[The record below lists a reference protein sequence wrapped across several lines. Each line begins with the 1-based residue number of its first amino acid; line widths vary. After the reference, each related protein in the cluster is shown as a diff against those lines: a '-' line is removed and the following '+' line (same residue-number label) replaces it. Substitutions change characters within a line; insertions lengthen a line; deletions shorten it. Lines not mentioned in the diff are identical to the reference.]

1 MSTCIFPRVANE
13 RLPQLLQ
20 AIPEGYDITN
30 KTILDYGGNRGN
42 LLEDGDEADMIDPS
56 NYTSMDVDPDG
67 LEFLQKLYPTT
78 NTIHYDRYNP
88 AYRHMGIPM
97 LPFPQADD
105 TYDIVYSYS
114 VNTHSSWEDYVFD
127 ISEMTRVCKPGG
139 LVFTSK
145 FELSCIQHML
155 DKRVKDWDIFE
166 GDPGGTDRTVNDF
179 RDVEDVIYL
188 VDNNDLLNID
198 DQIPQQSKYLI
209 TYYNEEWLLD
219 QIHGMG
225 YKTEL
230 TRSDKPRI
238 QTLIRLIG

>member
-1 MSTCIFPRVANE
+1 MSTCIFPRIANE

-20 AIPEGYDITN
+20 ALPEGYDITN

-42 LLEDGDEADMIDPS
+42 LLEDGDEADMIDPI

-67 LEFLQKLYPTT
+67 LEFLKKLYPTT
-78 NTIHYDRYNP
+78 NVIHYDRYNP
-88 AYRHMGIPM
+88 AYRHMGTPM

-114 VNTHSSWEDYVFD
+114 VNTHSSWQDYVFD
-127 ISEMTRVCKPGG
+127 ISEMIRVCKPGG
-139 LVFTSK
+139 LIFTSK
-145 FELSCIQHML
+145 FELTCIEKML
-155 DKRVKDWDIFE
+155 DKRVKDWDYFE

-179 RDVEDVIYL
+179 EDVSDVIYL
-188 VDNNDLLNID
+188 VDNNTLMYMD
-198 DQIPQQSKYLI
+198 DQIPHKAKYLLS
-209 TYYNEEWLLD
+209 YYNESWLLD

-230 TRSDKPRI
+230 TRNHKPGI